1 MLASQKLAI
10 AAHLH
15 VLLRRKTG
23 RVTDPEWMA
32 ENLAYA
38 LEVVR
43 FARAK
48 AAEEGHAEL
57 AEWADKLEKAALSPA
72 PAPHKPLVQAAAQLL
87 AKAPVVVPP
96 PPPASA
102 PRNSGFEESTLEPDA
117 KKGDP
122 PGGLRYIGGI
132 R

>member
-23 RVTDPEWMA
+23 RVTDTEWMA
-32 ENLAYA
+32 SNLEYA
-38 LEVVR
+38 EEVVR

-48 AAEEGHAEL
+48 AQEEGHAEL
-57 AEWADKLEKAALSPA
+57 AEWAGKLEQAVRADAATPV
-72 PAPHKPLVQAAAQLL
+72 KVPLVQAAARALNEG
-87 AKAPVVVPP
+87 
-96 PPPASA
+96 SESEG
-102 PRNSGFEESTLEPDA
+102 PR
-117 KKGDP
+117 
-122 PGGLRYIGGI
+122 YVGGI